1 MGRNSATSWIGLR
14 AKELCGTV
22 KGFPLWFLAR
32 RLSKRY
38 SEGGRIVFSV
48 HIFIHVG
55 DLLFPFHYILELSI
69 LPLGRGPE
77 AASSLGLDV
86 DGEAFL
92 MAGKKVSNQSIR
104 KGRTE
109 GTT

>member
-1 MGRNSATSWIGLR
+1 MGRNSATSWTGLR
-14 AKELCGTV
+14 AKESCGAV
-22 KGFPLWFLAR
+22 KGFPLGFLAG

-48 HIFIHVG
+48 HIFIHVS
-55 DLLFPFHYILELSI
+55 DLFPFHYILKLSI
-69 LPLGRGPE
+69 LPLGRGQE

-86 DGEAFL
+86 DGEAFS

-109 GTT
+109 GMA